1 MKKNTSLEN
10 RWIGFLFL
18 CYFFG
23 LLGIC
28 VPLYR
33 DTFLT
38 LTPINLVLTL
48 LIFYKVNHDYS
59 QRFMFLSLLIFSLGF
74 SVEGIGVATGAL
86 FGNYSYGNVFGFK
99 LFETPIVI
107 GINWLFLALS
117 TYGVVQYFTK
127 KTIWLILLPPIL
139 MTALDF
145 LVEPIAM
152 KLGFWSWENDIIPLQ
167 NYAMWFL
174 TSVIIQSIIWLFKPT
189 LNTKISFA
197 IVSLQVLF
205 FGILNVFFLINN
217 SLNS

>member
-1 MKKNTSLEN
+1 MKKNTSLKN
-10 RWIGFLFL
+10 RWIGLLFL

-28 VPLYR
+28 IPLYR
-33 DTFLT
+33 DTFLS
-38 LTPINLVLTL
+38 LTPFNLVLTL
-48 LIFYKVNHDYS
+48 LIFYKVNNDFS
-59 QRFMFLSLLIFSLGF
+59 QHFLVLSLLVFSLGF
-74 SVEGIGVATGAL
+74 SVEGIGVATGML

-99 LFETPIVI
+99 LFETPVVI

-127 KTIWLILLPPIL
+127 KAIWLILLPPVF

-145 LVEPIAM
+145 LVEPVAM

-174 TSVIIQSIIWLFKPT
+174 TSVIIHSIIWLFRPT
-189 LNTKISFA
+189 VNAKISFA
-197 IVSLQVLF
+197 VVGVQVFF
-205 FGILNVFFLINN
+205 FGILTIFL
-217 SLNS
+217 

>member
-10 RWIGFLFL
+10 RWIGLLFL

-28 VPLYR
+28 IPLYR
-33 DTFLT
+33 DIFLP
-38 LTPINLVLTL
+38 LTPINLILTL
-48 LIFYKVNHDYS
+48 LIFYKVNNDYS
-59 QRFMFLSLLIFSLGF
+59 QRLFLLSLLIFSLGF
-74 SVEGIGVATGAL
+74 SIEGVGVATGAL
-86 FGNYSYGNVFGFK
+86 FGNYSYGSVFGFK
-99 LFETPIVI
+99 LFETPVVI

-127 KTIWLILLPPIL
+127 KTIWLILLPSIF
-139 MTALDF
+139 MTGLDF

-174 TSVIIQSIIWLFKPT
+174 TSVIIHSIIWLFRPT
-189 LNTKISFA
+189 IKANISFA
-197 IVSLQVLF
+197 VLGVQVLF
-205 FGILNVFFLINN
+205 FGILSVFL
-217 SLNS
+217 

>member
-59 QRFMFLSLLIFSLGF
+59 QRFILLSLLIFSLGF

-205 FGILNVFFLINN
+205 FGILSVFL
-217 SLNS
+217 